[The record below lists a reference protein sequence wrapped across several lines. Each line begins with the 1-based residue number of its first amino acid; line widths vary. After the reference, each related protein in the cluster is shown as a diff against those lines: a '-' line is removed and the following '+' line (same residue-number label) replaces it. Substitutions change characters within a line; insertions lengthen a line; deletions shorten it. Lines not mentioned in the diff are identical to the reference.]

1 MQDETPPSTP
11 SDRLR
16 AARGAA
22 GFKSAT
28 AAAEKLKV
36 PLGTYAGHENG
47 ARAFDVAAAKKYALA
62 FGVRAAWLLTG
73 EPPQKGN
80 FAMHSGADVEEAL
93 VRVPL
98 DQWDPAAPEPEHDRD
113 ERAIA
118 NGIPYEPQL
127 PGGRPE
133 IDVRPGAGEGSIGAP
148 VVALTSHGAVTGHK
162 VVGEWVVPDAFYRHE
177 LQAHPSSSVFMPVLG
192 DSMSPTLHPGDR
204 VIVDT
209 KQNVFGVDGLYVFDD
224 GDSEPRI
231 KRLSKVLFSK
241 PESVTIISDNP
252 IHPPQTVPLSDMRIL
267 GRVVGRVSKL

>member
-1 MQDETPPSTP
+1 MQRAKPITPY
-11 SDRLR
+11 DRLR
-16 AARGAA
+16 EARIAA

-28 AAAEKLKV
+28 AAADRLKV

-62 FGVRAAWLLTG
+62 FGVSAAWLLTG
-73 EPPQKGN
+73 ERPLQTTFLGPT
-80 FAMHSGADVEEAL
+80 SGDEETI

-98 DQWDPAAPEPEHDRD
+98 DQWDPAAPEPEQDGE
-113 ERAIA
+113 ERAFA

-133 IDVRPGAGEGSIGAP
+133 LDVRPGAGEGTVGAP
-148 VVALTSHGAVTGHK
+148 VVALASHGTVTGHK
-162 VVGEWVVPDAFYRHE
+162 VVSEWVVPDAFYRHE

-192 DSMSPTLHPGDR
+192 DSMLPTLYPGDR

-209 KQNVFGVDGLYVFDD
+209 KQNAFGADGLYVFDD

-252 IHPPQTVPLSDMRIL
+252 IHPPQTVPLGDVRIL